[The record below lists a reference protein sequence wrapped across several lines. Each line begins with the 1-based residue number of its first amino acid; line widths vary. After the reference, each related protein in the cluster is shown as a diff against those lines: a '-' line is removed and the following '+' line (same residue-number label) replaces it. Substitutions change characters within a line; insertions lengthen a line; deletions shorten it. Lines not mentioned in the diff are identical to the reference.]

1 MENWRRF
8 LLLVIAVSLILV
20 IILTWGSIGSI
31 TLLFC
36 LIMLAGS
43 LLYQQYLTNHENND
57 FDMEQ

>member
-43 LLYQQYLTNHENND
+43 LLYQRYLTNHEEND